1 MSVILINA
9 FAHFRNDPIK
19 KSYNQCT
26 SISPCWRTLFLFA
39 VVFLAAVLTLENIES
54 IDGYSNTKDNST
66 QLKITKRV
74 YEEDEERIA
83 EMSVFEEGEICSY
96 FSMGSS
102 SYTSSKLW
110 QTHLPQ
116 IFQASHH
123 PSMPQKSKLS
133 TDEFGDPDSYNPSEA
148 KIMHDLLEDIL
159 TPTRLRKGLM
169 HIPPSTKS
177 SHEIIYNVIRIVQ
190 NRIRSPEVYPPLNI
204 VVLGGS
210 VTLGRGCDK
219 ARIQNKNCAWPKRL
233 ELLCNQFF
241 STVLNSK
248 QSRKEGY
255 SIVKVYNMA
264 IGGTS
269 TGSTAT
275 VLIDYWMY
283 PKELKE
289 NGPDVI
295 INSYST
301 NDSLPGY
308 DAVDAVV
315 DVIERVQ
322 KSAQTFLR
330 AALTSKPC
338 RTVPPLVLHVDDYLG
353 PLQPSI
359 LGEMSYNTVITQLS
373 KWYDTMAVSYA
384 DVVRDIV
391 YKDTGGRLFFT
402 EWDVHYGHW
411 AHQTIAWTVG
421 FAAIEL
427 TSRFCDDEYQKRFDR
442 ISQNESDVGGVNM
455 ANLVTPKGQKQYQFS
470 QLVHPF
476 VLPPPLTRDLL
487 LKNATAE
494 FEAAKEEYRLNNAKC
509 DTSDKQFSIDHSP
522 CAITVMSSP
531 GLDTGGS
538 LNKMMNSYTTNNKNW
553 AIENDIKNGG
563 WKNKIGWVANNP
575 NATFTLTFTDL
586 SKDIKAITIF
596 YMKSYGEK
604 WKDSRARFT
613 ISTTT
618 HDNREKILSK
628 EDVWGVQNI
637 TASTTKS
644 IKFLLSDP
652 VASGG
657 TMKVKVDLIS
667 GNTFKILGMMI
678 CRY

>member
-1 MSVILINA
+1 MRA
-9 FAHFRNDPIK
+9 P
-19 KSYNQCT
+19 
-26 SISPCWRTLFLFA
+26 
-39 VVFLAAVLTLENIES
+39 
-54 IDGYSNTKDNST
+54 
-66 QLKITKRV
+66 
-74 YEEDEERIA
+74 ED
-83 EMSVFEEGEICSY
+83 
-96 FSMGSS
+96 
-102 SYTSSKLW
+102 
-110 QTHLPQ
+110 
-116 IFQASHH
+116 
-123 PSMPQKSKLS
+123 
-133 TDEFGDPDSYNPSEA
+133 
-148 KIMHDLLEDIL
+148 
-159 TPTRLRKGLM
+159 
-169 HIPPSTKS
+169 
-177 SHEIIYNVIRIVQ
+177 
-190 NRIRSPEVYPPLNI
+190 YPPLNI

-219 ARIQNKNCAWPKRL
+219 ARVQNKNCAWPKRL

-248 QSRKEGY
+248 QNRKESY

-269 TGSTAT
+269 TESTAT
-275 VLIDYWMY
+275 KLIEYWMY

-289 NGPDVI
+289 SGPDVI

-301 NDSLPGY
+301 NDSLPEY
-308 DAVDAVV
+308 DAVDAVINV
-315 DVIERVQ
+315 MERVQ

-338 RTVPPLVLHVDDYLG
+338 RTAPPLVLYVDDYLG
-353 PLQPSI
+353 PQQPSI
-359 LGEMSYNTVITQLS
+359 LGEMSYNTAITQLS

-442 ISQNESDVGGVNM
+442 KSQNENDVGGVDI
-455 ANLVTPKGQKQYQFS
+455 ANLVTPKGQEQHQTS

-494 FEAAKEEYRLNNAKC
+494 FEAAKEQYRLNDAKC
-509 DTSDKQFSIDHSP
+509 NTSDEQLSIDHSP

-538 LNKMMNSYTTNNKNW
+538 LNKMMSKYTTNNKNW

-575 NATFTLTFTDL
+575 NATFTLAFTDL
-586 SKDIKAITIF
+586 SKDIKAMTIF
-596 YMKSYGEK
+596 YLKSYGEK
-604 WKDSRARFT
+604 WKNSRARFT

-618 HDNREKILSK
+618 NDNRENILSK
-628 EDVWGVQNI
+628 EDVWGVHNI
-637 TASTTKS
+637 TASTTES
-644 IKFLLSDP
+644 IKFLLSDT